1 VHSSRSESRGFTVAS
16 VASERALIVGVIGAG
31 AMGRGIA
38 QVAAAAGHHV
48 VLGDAQAG
56 AVERALETIRTT
68 LERDVAKGKL
78 APAAADDTLAR
89 ISDGDDVAGGLRAY
103 APCDVVI
110 EAVVEELAAK
120 RALFAALEQLVP
132 RECVLASNTSSLSI
146 AALGGAVAHPE
157 RVIGMHFFNPAP
169 LMPLVEI
176 VPAITT
182 SPEVVRRTRTL
193 ADSWGKTTVIASD
206 TPGFIVNRIA
216 RPFYGEALRIL
227 EEGIADVATID
238 WAMREIGGFRMG
250 PFELM
255 DFIGNDVNFAVTS
268 SVFEATFFDP
278 RYRPALTQRRL
289 VEAGML
295 GRKRERG
302 YYDYRAGAAAPTP
315 TQDRELGAAIVDRIV
330 ALLVNEAVDAVYLRI
345 ASPADVELA
354 MTKGVNYPRGLLAW
368 GDEIGAPEILRRLEW
383 LQTEYGEDRY
393 RPSPLLRRRVREG
406 RSLLSTIA

>member
-1 VHSSRSESRGFTVAS
+1 VAS
-16 VASERALIVGVIGAG
+16 PKELIVGVIGAG
-31 AMGRGIA
+31 AMGRGIV
-38 QVAAAAGHHV
+38 QVAASAGHHV

-56 AVERALETIRTT
+56 AVARALDGISAALAREVSKGRMDQSTADAV
-68 LERDVAKGKL
+68 LE
-78 APAAADDTLAR
+78 R

-103 APCDVVI
+103 APCDVVV
-110 EAVVEELAAK
+110 EAVVEEVSAK
-120 RALFAALEQLVP
+120 RALFAALEQIVS
-132 RECVLASNTSSLSI
+132 RQCVLASNTSSLSI
-146 AALGGAVAHPE
+146 AALGGGVMHAD
-157 RVIGMHFFNPAP
+157 RVVGMHFFNPAP

-182 SPEVVRRTRTL
+182 SPEVAARMRTL
-193 ADSWGKTTVIASD
+193 ADSWGKTTVLASD

-216 RPFYGEALRIL
+216 RPFYGESLRIL

-289 VEAGML
+289 VEAGLL

-302 YYDYRAGAAAPTP
+302 YYDYRAGAQAPSP
-315 TQDRELGAAIVDRIV
+315 TQDRELAATIVDRII
-330 ALLVNEAVDAVYLRI
+330 AMLVNEAVDAVHLCI